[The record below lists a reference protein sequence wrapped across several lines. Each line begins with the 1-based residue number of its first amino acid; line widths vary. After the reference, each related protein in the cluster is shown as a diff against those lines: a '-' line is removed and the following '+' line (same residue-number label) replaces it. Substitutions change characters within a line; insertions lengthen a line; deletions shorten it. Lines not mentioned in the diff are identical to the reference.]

1 MYKTAK
7 DRSILSKLNQAVNI
21 KRHLSKTVDPKYR
34 DLMNA
39 VEALDDG
46 IRKKLKNQGGTSF
59 RRKIIVA
66 ESQFKKDNYLACGN
80 SILECLFIVSSIRED
95 LYKINAKLAGTL
107 NEFAASKLSDS
118 EKNQVAENFD
128 QFKQTQSSLYYQAQL
143 IKTAGFSDWLFGVKH
158 DISNFKYS
166 ATSLTFWKKLFG
178 KTSPFVKDTKNAI
191 ASLKKFQQ
199 SFEEYLDE
207 MSYDISS
214 GSVEDCFIRSAKIVK
229 TVESFIES
237 CTKYI
242 NESYEPFL
250 KQLQLTDD
258 ALASPADK
266 KAKKE
271 LQEAKDLAEKEKSK
285 ITDDFGK
292 ALSDA
297 NKGKPSDETLTL
309 EDPDLALDKRRE
321 NQKRLNQ
328 QYAKEIQDRENARL
342 ENQRKENKK
351 DIESALK
358 QLEGDRSSLLP
369 DPIPLVQ
376 PGTAEQTEQIK
387 AQNQAEANIRYEAEK
402 KAREKAMLEQ
412 QERAKNKELLDMA
425 LERRDKDG
433 HGGSG
438 PLEIKAGINYKEILD
453 NLKTEEVTD
462 FKSIFSKFI
471 K

>member
-7 DRSILSKLNQAVNI
+7 DRSILSKLNQAVNV

-80 SILECLFIVSSIRED
+80 SILECLLIVSSIRED

-128 QFKQTQSSLYYQAQL
+128 KFRQTQSSLYYQAQL
-143 IKTAGFSDWLFGVKH
+143 IKTAGFSDWIFGIKN

-166 ATSLTFWKKLFG
+166 ATNLTFWKKLFG

-191 ASLKKFQQ
+191 VSLKKFQE
-199 SFEEYLDE
+199 SFEQYLDE
-207 MSYDISS
+207 MSYDIAS
-214 GSVEDCFIRSAKIVK
+214 GSVEDCFVKSAKISR

-271 LQEAKDLAEKEKSK
+271 LQEAKALAEKEKLEQKKQKHEEQAK
-285 ITDDFGK
+285 ITDEFGK
-292 ALSDA
+292 ALSDVSKSPQQIHE
-297 NKGKPSDETLTL
+297 NIQLR
-309 EDPDLALDKRRE
+309 DPDL
-321 NQKRLNQ
+321 
-328 QYAKEIQDRENARL
+328 
-342 ENQRKENKK
+342 
-351 DIESALK
+351 SLK
-358 QLEGDRSSLLP
+358 Q
-369 DPIPLVQ
+369 I
-376 PGTAEQTEQIK
+376 
-387 AQNQAEANIRYEAEK
+387 
-402 KAREKAMLEQ
+402 REKELE
-412 QERAKNKELLDMA
+412 QERALEKERARVQEEKEKAAENVEKAISTIENNRQDL
-425 LERRDKDG
+425 
-433 HGGSG
+433 SG
-438 PLEIKAGINYKEILD
+438 KVTQSSINYKQILD
-453 NLKTEEVTD
+453 NLKTEEITD